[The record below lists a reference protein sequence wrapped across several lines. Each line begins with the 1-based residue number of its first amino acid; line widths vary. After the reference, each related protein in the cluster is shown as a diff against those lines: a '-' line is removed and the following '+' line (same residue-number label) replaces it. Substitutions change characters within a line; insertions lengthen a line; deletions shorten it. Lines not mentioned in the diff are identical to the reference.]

1 MGLFD
6 WLKKDKKQT
15 EKAKSLPPY
24 LYDESEINELD
35 SFICDMFGNY
45 QNVFH
50 EIASPDVHLDVCIVD
65 PTENDPYYKLVT
77 MGAGAYKM
85 SIPEQ

>member
-45 QNVFH
+45 KNVFH
-50 EIASPDVHLDVCIVD
+50 EIFW
-65 PTENDPYYKLVT
+65 
-77 MGAGAYKM
+77 
-85 SIPEQ
+85 SILIYL